1 MAGVGFVL
9 ADWLSLL
16 LTCCFY
22 ASVPWH
28 FLYFFPEPH
37 GQGSLR
43 PTFSP
48 VRRGAA
54 PLVSAVAV
62 LTERACSSSRC
73 FFLWNSRSR
82 ASIVV
87 DGGRLDTGEGTGWRA
102 AGALVCCGGT
112 PGGKRL
118 AGLAAASSCWN
129 CASAAAAATWA

>member
-28 FLYFFPEPH
+28 FLYFLPEPH

-48 VRRGAA
+48 VRRWLGWLAA
-54 PLVSAVAV
+54 EPPAMLAA
-62 LTERACSSSRC
+62 ANSRC
-73 FFLWNSRSR
+73 FLRANSFSS
-82 ASIVV
+82 ASMVV
-87 DGGRLDTGEGTGWRA
+87 ECWRVGTGISR
-102 AGALVCCGGT
+102 GAPSRRG
-112 PGGKRL
+112 
-118 AGLAAASSCWN
+118 A
-129 CASAAAAATWA
+129 CAPL